1 VENVWHV
8 AHSLKTVAMSAS
20 REVLGLYREFLRV
33 GRKFTNYNVREF
45 VKRRAKEGFREGK
58 DLTDAAAIAAA
69 LKHAKEQL
77 AVAQRQSVVYSLFAQ
92 PVKSIMELKAA
103 VGDQSIT
110 VAKA

>member
-1 VENVWHV
+1 
-8 AHSLKTVAMSAS
+8 MSAS

-45 VKRRAKEGFREGK
+45 VKRRAKEGFHEGK
-58 DLTDAAAIAAA
+58 ELTDAAAIAAA
-69 LKHAKEQL
+69 LKQAKEQL